1 MMNEAIPTLEAFDE
15 ASLDKAF
22 AALENRARVDAT
34 FISNDADVER
44 FRLEWLGR
52 KQGRLNDVSG

>member
-44 FRLEWLGR
+44 FRLEWL
-52 KQGRLNDVSG
+52 